1 MTISEM
7 YENNKNVKDLEEEIA
22 NHNAVIASGKKV
34 GEMYFEQLK
43 SMKEKYSSMSVISE
57 KQIDDKV
64 NEYEKKLDEYEKNNN
79 RINELSELIES
90 HNAMVISGR
99 QVSEGYFKQ
108 IEEYKKELA
117 SMREIPHN
125 KIMAYKRELAIA
137 YKEKIK
143 SAPEINKRYDET
155 KEMVENHRAMFASG
169 RIVGEKYGEQLVNNE
184 NKISE
189 LKRVSKTDI
198 DKWEKVIEDVEKD
211 DKEIGKLKEL
221 IETQQSLMVSGIIG
235 GKDAVK
241 KQDELKRQLK
251 ERMISVKE
259 IEENDKTVK
268 DQGNNFHYYR
278 KRIQGKNLHNSK
290 ELKRVSEYIRKQ
302 YLGDYLETEE
312 EYENDDT
319 ETPQK
324 EFTLNNENIPVYVFY
339 GVDRYNEKTRKLR
352 RRYTGAAGKL
362 DAWRDSAFGGV
373 INFRLFFEW
382 FRGRQE
388 YENSI
393 RVETPNAEDP
403 QLHAVKKAI
412 LNALGDGFSEI
423 RVKVTEEDAELIV
436 IKKELELA
444 FYQLSEGEKSVIA
457 LVGDLSRRLA
467 IANPKREN
475 PLEGDGIV
483 LIDEIDLHLHPKWQ
497 EKIFPALQNTF
508 PNIQFIV
515 STHAPKVLESVDE
528 NIQVIRLHEDAE
540 THLVL
545 AEPMEPMNGWDVNT
559 ILEDYMDTE
568 VYNRKTTELL
578 EQINVYL
585 NEKAYDEAEKLV
597 NKLAWM
603 TSEENTKVVRA
614 RILIAKGR

>member
-1 MTISEM
+1 MRIDKLQVHNFRGFSDTEIVL
-7 YENNKNVKDLEEEIA
+7 NGKDAIFYGVNGMGKSSILDVCNLLFSRIMQEAAQDEQIT
-22 NHNAVIASGKKV
+22 ASLLGEKDVKV
-34 GEMYFEQLK
+34 GE
-43 SMKEKYSSMSVISE
+43 
-57 KQIDDKV
+57 
-64 NEYEKKLDEYEKNNN
+64 
-79 RINELSELIES
+79 
-90 HNAMVISGR
+90 
-99 QVSEGYFKQ
+99 
-108 IEEYKKELA
+108 EEA
-117 SMREIPHN
+117 
-125 KIMAYKRELAIA
+125 KITLFLE
-137 YKEKIK
+137 
-143 SAPEINKRYDET
+143 
-155 KEMVENHRAMFASG
+155 
-169 RIVGEKYGEQLVNNE
+169 
-184 NKISE
+184 
-189 LKRVSKTDI
+189 
-198 DKWEKVIEDVEKD
+198 
-211 DKEIGKLKEL
+211 
-221 IETQQSLMVSGIIG
+221 
-235 GKDAVK
+235 
-241 KQDELKRQLK
+241 
-251 ERMISVKE
+251 
-259 IEENDKTVK
+259 

-278 KRIQGKNLHNSK
+278 KRIQGKNLYNSK
-290 ELKRVSEYIRKQ
+290 ELKRVSEYMRKQ

-312 EYENDDT
+312 EYESDDT
-319 ETPQK
+319 ETLQK
-324 EFTLNNENIPVYVFY
+324 EFILNDENIPVYVFY
-339 GVDRYNEKTRKLR
+339 GVDRYNENIRKLR
-352 RRYTGAAGKL
+352 RRYTGATGKL

-393 RVETPNAEDP
+393 RVEKPNTEDP

-412 LNALGDGFSEI
+412 LNALGDEFSEI

-497 EKIFPALQNTF
+497 EKIFPVLQNTF

>member
-1 MTISEM
+1 M
-7 YENNKNVKDLEEEIA
+7 
-22 NHNAVIASGKKV
+22 
-34 GEMYFEQLK
+34 
-43 SMKEKYSSMSVISE
+43 
-57 KQIDDKV
+57 
-64 NEYEKKLDEYEKNNN
+64 
-79 RINELSELIES
+79 
-90 HNAMVISGR
+90 
-99 QVSEGYFKQ
+99 
-108 IEEYKKELA
+108 
-117 SMREIPHN
+117 
-125 KIMAYKRELAIA
+125 
-137 YKEKIK
+137 
-143 SAPEINKRYDET
+143 
-155 KEMVENHRAMFASG
+155 
-169 RIVGEKYGEQLVNNE
+169 
-184 NKISE
+184 
-189 LKRVSKTDI
+189 
-198 DKWEKVIEDVEKD
+198 
-211 DKEIGKLKEL
+211 
-221 IETQQSLMVSGIIG
+221 
-235 GKDAVK
+235 
-241 KQDELKRQLK
+241 
-251 ERMISVKE
+251 
-259 IEENDKTVK
+259 
-268 DQGNNFHYYR
+268 
-278 KRIQGKNLHNSK
+278 
-290 ELKRVSEYIRKQ
+290 
-302 YLGDYLETEE
+302 
-312 EYENDDT
+312 
-319 ETPQK
+319 
-324 EFTLNNENIPVYVFY
+324 
-339 GVDRYNEKTRKLR
+339 
-352 RRYTGAAGKL
+352 
-362 DAWRDSAFGGV
+362 
-373 INFRLFFEW
+373 
-382 FRGRQE
+382 
-388 YENSI
+388 
-393 RVETPNAEDP
+393 ETPNAEDP

-483 LIDEIDLHLHPKWQ
+483 LIDD
-497 EKIFPALQNTF
+497 
-508 PNIQFIV
+508 IQFIV

>member
-1 MTISEM
+1 MKRLMQGI
-7 YENNKNVKDLEEEIA
+7 
-22 NHNAVIASGKKV
+22 KV
-34 GEMYFEQLK
+34 GE
-43 SMKEKYSSMSVISE
+43 
-57 KQIDDKV
+57 
-64 NEYEKKLDEYEKNNN
+64 
-79 RINELSELIES
+79 
-90 HNAMVISGR
+90 
-99 QVSEGYFKQ
+99 
-108 IEEYKKELA
+108 EEA
-117 SMREIPHN
+117 
-125 KIMAYKRELAIA
+125 KITLFLE
-137 YKEKIK
+137 
-143 SAPEINKRYDET
+143 
-155 KEMVENHRAMFASG
+155 
-169 RIVGEKYGEQLVNNE
+169 
-184 NKISE
+184 
-189 LKRVSKTDI
+189 
-198 DKWEKVIEDVEKD
+198 
-211 DKEIGKLKEL
+211 
-221 IETQQSLMVSGIIG
+221 
-235 GKDAVK
+235 
-241 KQDELKRQLK
+241 
-251 ERMISVKE
+251 
-259 IEENDKTVK
+259 

>member
-1 MTISEM
+1 MGYMEQISLASLALNLLDRCPSIDAGLDLLSRRLKARYGM
-7 YENNKNVKDLEEEIA
+7 ENMLITSFHYDFL
-22 NHNAVIASGKKV
+22 S
-34 GEMYFEQLK
+34 
-43 SMKEKYSSMSVISE
+43 
-57 KQIDDKV
+57 
-64 NEYEKKLDEYEKNNN
+64 
-79 RINELSELIES
+79 SEL
-90 HNAMVISGR
+90 
-99 QVSEGYFKQ
+99 
-108 IEEYKKELA
+108 EYQWKHLHGL
-117 SMREIPHN
+117 MG
-125 KIMAYKRELAIA
+125 KRG
-137 YKEKIK
+137 
-143 SAPEINKRYDET
+143 
-155 KEMVENHRAMFASG
+155 VVHC
-169 RIVGEKYGEQLVNNE
+169 
-184 NKISE
+184 
-189 LKRVSKTDI
+189 
-198 DKWEKVIEDVEKD
+198 
-211 DKEIGKLKEL
+211 
-221 IETQQSLMVSGIIG
+221 
-235 GKDAVK
+235 
-241 KQDELKRQLK
+241 
-251 ERMISVKE
+251 
-259 IEENDKTVK
+259 
-268 DQGNNFHYYR
+268 
-278 KRIQGKNLHNSK
+278 
-290 ELKRVSEYIRKQ
+290 
-302 YLGDYLETEE
+302 TEE

>member
-1 MTISEM
+1 
-7 YENNKNVKDLEEEIA
+7 
-22 NHNAVIASGKKV
+22 
-34 GEMYFEQLK
+34 
-43 SMKEKYSSMSVISE
+43 
-57 KQIDDKV
+57 
-64 NEYEKKLDEYEKNNN
+64 
-79 RINELSELIES
+79 
-90 HNAMVISGR
+90 
-99 QVSEGYFKQ
+99 
-108 IEEYKKELA
+108 
-117 SMREIPHN
+117 MR
-125 KIMAYKRELAIA
+125 
-137 YKEKIK
+137 
-143 SAPEINKRYDET
+143 
-155 KEMVENHRAMFASG
+155 
-169 RIVGEKYGEQLVNNE
+169 
-184 NKISE
+184 
-189 LKRVSKTDI
+189 I
-198 DKWEKVIEDVEKD
+198 DKLQVHNFRGFSDT
-211 DKEIGKLKEL
+211 EIVLN
-221 IETQQSLMVSGIIG
+221 
-235 GKDAVK
+235 GKDAIFYGVNGMGK
-241 KQDELKRQLK
+241 SSILDVCNLLFSRIMQEAAQDEQITASLLGEKD
-251 ERMISVKE
+251 VKV
-259 IEENDKTVK
+259 EEEAKITLFLE

-467 IANPKREN
+467 I
-475 PLEGDGIV
+475 
-483 LIDEIDLHLHPKWQ
+483 DLHLHPKWQ

>member
-1 MTISEM
+1 MRIDKLQVHNFRGFSDTEIVL
-7 YENNKNVKDLEEEIA
+7 NGKDAIFYGVNGMGKSSILDVCNLLFSRIMQEAAQDEQIT
-22 NHNAVIASGKKV
+22 ASLLGEKDVKV
-34 GEMYFEQLK
+34 GE
-43 SMKEKYSSMSVISE
+43 
-57 KQIDDKV
+57 
-64 NEYEKKLDEYEKNNN
+64 
-79 RINELSELIES
+79 
-90 HNAMVISGR
+90 
-99 QVSEGYFKQ
+99 
-108 IEEYKKELA
+108 EEA
-117 SMREIPHN
+117 
-125 KIMAYKRELAIA
+125 KITLFLE
-137 YKEKIK
+137 
-143 SAPEINKRYDET
+143 
-155 KEMVENHRAMFASG
+155 
-169 RIVGEKYGEQLVNNE
+169 
-184 NKISE
+184 
-189 LKRVSKTDI
+189 
-198 DKWEKVIEDVEKD
+198 
-211 DKEIGKLKEL
+211 
-221 IETQQSLMVSGIIG
+221 
-235 GKDAVK
+235 
-241 KQDELKRQLK
+241 
-251 ERMISVKE
+251 
-259 IEENDKTVK
+259 

-290 ELKRVSEYIRKQ
+290 ELKRVSEYMRKQ
-302 YLGDYLETEE
+302 YLGDCLETEE

-483 LIDEIDLHLHPKWQ
+483 LIDEVDLHLHPRWQ
-497 EKIFPALQNTF
+497 Q
-508 PNIQFIV
+508 
-515 STHAPKVLESVDE
+515 
-528 NIQVIRLHEDAE
+528 
-540 THLVL
+540 
-545 AEPMEPMNGWDVNT
+545 
-559 ILEDYMDTE
+559 
-568 VYNRKTTELL
+568 
-578 EQINVYL
+578 
-585 NEKAYDEAEKLV
+585 
-597 NKLAWM
+597 
-603 TSEENTKVVRA
+603 
-614 RILIAKGR
+614 RILRETRCFRAKTGEHGRKLLFGNTGEERGRPDHG

>member
-1 MTISEM
+1 MTR
-7 YENNKNVKDLEEEIA
+7 K
-22 NHNAVIASGKKV
+22 H
-34 GEMYFEQLK
+34 
-43 SMKEKYSSMSVISE
+43 
-57 KQIDDKV
+57 
-64 NEYEKKLDEYEKNNN
+64 
-79 RINELSELIES
+79 
-90 HNAMVISGR
+90 
-99 QVSEGYFKQ
+99 
-108 IEEYKKELA
+108 
-117 SMREIPHN
+117 
-125 KIMAYKRELAIA
+125 
-137 YKEKIK
+137 
-143 SAPEINKRYDET
+143 
-155 KEMVENHRAMFASG
+155 HR
-169 RIVGEKYGEQLVNNE
+169 K
-184 NKISE
+184 
-189 LKRVSKTDI
+189 
-198 DKWEKVIEDVEKD
+198 
-211 DKEIGKLKEL
+211 
-221 IETQQSLMVSGIIG
+221 
-235 GKDAVK
+235 
-241 KQDELKRQLK
+241 
-251 ERMISVKE
+251 
-259 IEENDKTVK
+259 
-268 DQGNNFHYYR
+268 
-278 KRIQGKNLHNSK
+278 
-290 ELKRVSEYIRKQ
+290 
-302 YLGDYLETEE
+302 
-312 EYENDDT
+312 
-319 ETPQK
+319 
-324 EFTLNNENIPVYVFY
+324 FTLNNENIPVYVFY

-475 PLEGDGIV
+475 SLEGDGIV

-585 NEKAYDEAEKLV
+585 NEKAYDKAEKLV

>member
-1 MTISEM
+1 MRIDKLQVHNFRGFSDTEIVL
-7 YENNKNVKDLEEEIA
+7 NGKDAIFYGVNGMGKSSILDVCNLLFSRIMQEAAQDEQIT
-22 NHNAVIASGKKV
+22 ASLLGEKDVKV
-34 GEMYFEQLK
+34 GE
-43 SMKEKYSSMSVISE
+43 
-57 KQIDDKV
+57 
-64 NEYEKKLDEYEKNNN
+64 
-79 RINELSELIES
+79 
-90 HNAMVISGR
+90 
-99 QVSEGYFKQ
+99 
-108 IEEYKKELA
+108 EEA
-117 SMREIPHN
+117 
-125 KIMAYKRELAIA
+125 KITLFLE
-137 YKEKIK
+137 
-143 SAPEINKRYDET
+143 
-155 KEMVENHRAMFASG
+155 
-169 RIVGEKYGEQLVNNE
+169 
-184 NKISE
+184 
-189 LKRVSKTDI
+189 
-198 DKWEKVIEDVEKD
+198 
-211 DKEIGKLKEL
+211 
-221 IETQQSLMVSGIIG
+221 
-235 GKDAVK
+235 
-241 KQDELKRQLK
+241 
-251 ERMISVKE
+251 
-259 IEENDKTVK
+259 

-290 ELKRVSEYIRKQ
+290 ELKRVSEYMRKQ
-302 YLGDYLETEE
+302 YLGDCLETEE